1 MQVIEV
7 FGENILYSE
16 QDNLLLLQMEE
27 SCKILKKKN
36 VFGEQLLGMWANFSQ
51 LEAIH

>member
-1 MQVIEV
+1 MQVIEI
-7 FGENILYSE
+7 FLENILYFE

-27 SCKILKKKN
+27 SCKILKKN
-36 VFGEQLLGMWANFSQ
+36 VFGEQLLGMWANLSQ

>member
-1 MQVIEV
+1 MQVIEI

-27 SCKILKKKN
+27 SCKILKKI
-36 VFGEQLLGMWANFSQ
+36 VFGEQLLGMWANLSQ